1 MPNVM
6 IEAMMCG
13 CTVVATNC
21 PTGPREILSNN
32 KYGYL
37 SKVNNPKDLAKNI
50 LKAIRKKISTKK
62 TSLVLK
68 KFTAAEVVKKQ
79 FMLLNVKKNNWKI

>member
-13 CTVVATNC
+13 CTVVANNC
-21 PTGPREILSNN
+21 PTGPREILNKN

-37 SKVNNPKDLAKNI
+37 SKVNNPKNLSENI
-50 LKAIRKKISTKK
+50 LKAIKKKIKIKSTSK
-62 TSLVLK
+62 VLK
-68 KFTAAEVVKKQ
+68 KFTAEEVVKKH
-79 FMLLNVKKNNWKI
+79 FLLLNIKKKYWKI